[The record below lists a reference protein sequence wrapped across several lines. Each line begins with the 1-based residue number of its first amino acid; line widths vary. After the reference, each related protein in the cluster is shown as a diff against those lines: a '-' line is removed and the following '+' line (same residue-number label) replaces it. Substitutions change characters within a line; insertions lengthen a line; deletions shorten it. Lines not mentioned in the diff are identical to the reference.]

1 MSVYKTGKNRQIDT
15 TLPQKL
21 KSIIRWI
28 IQNEYRIRLGI
39 FHYVPD
45 IFRCR
50 AKGHDK
56 DSPPLGKAYRTPWDT
71 RKILTGQRGELLGII
86 EEYELMDNGEW
97 DDPYCP
103 YSYGV
108 NKRIPIFV

>member
-1 MSVYKTGKNRQIDT
+1 MNIELGLVYFIMFQTFLDVGQKVTTKT
-15 TLPQKL
+15 P
-21 KSIIRWI
+21 
-28 IQNEYRIRLGI
+28 
-39 FHYVPD
+39 
-45 IFRCR
+45 
-50 AKGHDK
+50 
-56 DSPPLGKAYRTPWDT
+56 PPLGKAYRTPWDT